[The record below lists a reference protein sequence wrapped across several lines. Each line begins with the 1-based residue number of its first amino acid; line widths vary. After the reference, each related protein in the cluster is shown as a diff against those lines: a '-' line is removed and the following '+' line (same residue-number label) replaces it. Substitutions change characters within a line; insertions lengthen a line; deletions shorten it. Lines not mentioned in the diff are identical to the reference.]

1 MRSSGNGTPEACAFN
16 LLRTVRGEVPY
27 ERIKGLDSTLIDR
40 PNPTSDAA
48 ADIELTLEI
57 YEPRIDAT
65 SIDTEAAAADL
76 GNFGTLVE
84 LKRRKEE
91 SE

>member
-1 MRSSGNGTPEACAFN
+1 MRSNGNGTPEACAFN
-16 LLRTVRGEVPY
+16 LLRITRGEVPY
-27 ERIKGLDSTLIDR
+27 ERIKGLDSTLIDQ
-40 PNPTSDAA
+40 PNATNDVA

-57 YEPRIDAT
+57 YEPRIDVA
-65 SIDTEAAAADL
+65 SIDTEAAASDL
-76 GNFGTLVE
+76 GNFGTIVE